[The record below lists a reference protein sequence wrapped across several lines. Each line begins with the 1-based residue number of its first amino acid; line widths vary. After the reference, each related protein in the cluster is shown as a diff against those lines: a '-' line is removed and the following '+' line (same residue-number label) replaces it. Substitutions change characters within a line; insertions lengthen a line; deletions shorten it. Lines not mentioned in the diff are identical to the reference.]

1 MREKRGFGP
10 WGWLL
15 LIFGLLVFFSN
26 GGFFADGTN
35 IISPAV
41 AERLNVDQS
50 IILTMNSVAGIVGVL
65 IALCSSLLG
74 VTLVLKR
81 FSFIGDG
88 LSHVAFG
95 AMSIAAVLKLTD
107 DMPLTLGVTV
117 VCAVLLLRT
126 GQNTKI
132 KGDAAIAMIS
142 VGALAI
148 GYLLMNLFSTS
159 SNLSGDVCSTLFGST
174 SILTLSKSEV
184 LLCAGL
190 SVVVVAVFLLY
201 YNKIFAVTFDEDF
214 AKAVGTKADLYN
226 LLIAI
231 IVAVVIV
238 LAMNLVGSLLISA
251 LVIFPALSAMRLFQN
266 FRSVTVCSAVLS
278 VNCTALG
285 ILISILAG
293 TPVGSTIVAVDIL
306 AFLICSAIGRARGG
320 GAG

>member
-1 MREKRGFGP
+1 MIALMEK
-10 WGWLL
+10 
-15 LIFGLLVFFSN
+15 LVFYWNYPFVRY
-26 GGFFADGTN
+26 AL
-35 IISPAV
+35 A
-41 AERLNVDQS
+41 
-50 IILTMNSVAGIVGVL
+50 VGVL

-95 AMSIAAVLKLTD
+95 AMSIAAVIGLTD
-107 DMPLTLGVTV
+107 DLPLTLGITV

-142 VGALAI
+142 VGSLAI

-159 SNLSGDVCSTLFGST
+159 ANLSGDVCSTLFGST
-174 SILTLSKSEV
+174 SILTLTPTEV
-184 LLCAGL
+184 WLCAGL
-190 SVVVVAVFLLY
+190 SVVVVAAFVLFY
-201 YNKIFAVTFDEDF
+201 HKIFAVTFDEDF
-214 AKAVGTKADLYN
+214 AKATGTKAERYN
-226 LLIAI
+226 LVIAV

-251 LVIFPALSAMRLFQN
+251 LVIFPAVSAMRVYHS
-266 FRSVTVCSAVLS
+266 FRAVTLCSAIVS
-278 VNCTALG
+278 VVCAVAG

-306 AFLICSAIGRARGG
+306 AFAGFVVAGRFAG
-320 GAG
+320 GAA

>member
-1 MREKRGFGP
+1 M
-10 WGWLL
+10 
-15 LIFGLLVFFSN
+15 S
-26 GGFFADGTN
+26 
-35 IISPAV
+35 
-41 AERLNVDQS
+41 
-50 IILTMNSVAGIVGVL
+50 TMIETLKLYLQYPFVRYALIVGVL

-95 AMSIAAVLKLTD
+95 AMALAAVLNLSD
-107 DMPLTLGVTV
+107 SMLFVLPATV
-117 VCAVLLLRT
+117 LCAILLLRT

-174 SILTLSKSEV
+174 SILTLTKTEV
-184 LLCAGL
+184 WLCAVL
-190 SVVVVAVFLLY
+190 SVIVVITFILF
-201 YNKIFAVTFDEDF
+201 YNKIFAVTFDEGF
-214 AKAVGTKADLYN
+214 AQATGVKAGMYN
-226 LLIAI
+226 LLIAVI
-231 IVAVVIV
+231 IAVIIV

-251 LVIFPALSAMRLFQN
+251 LVIFPALSAMRLFKS
-266 FRSVTVCSAVLS
+266 FRSVTICSAILS
-278 VNCTALG
+278 VICALTG

-293 TPVGSTIVAVDIL
+293 TPVGSTIVAVDIA
-306 AFLICSAIGRARGG
+306 AFALFSLLGILKGG
-320 GAG
+320 VRFSMIQK